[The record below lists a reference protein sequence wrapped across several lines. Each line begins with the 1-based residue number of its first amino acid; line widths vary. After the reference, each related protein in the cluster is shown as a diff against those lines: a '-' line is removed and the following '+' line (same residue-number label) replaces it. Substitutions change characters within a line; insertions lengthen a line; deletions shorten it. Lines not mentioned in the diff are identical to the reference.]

1 VLVTQPTCKLQFQF
15 PKPTYLFAFC
25 IQGRGG
31 LIQQQDAGL
40 PYEGSGNSDALL
52 LTTRELSSFGSH
64 TCIVF
69 LNKETKHQRGFGPD
83 PVSVTL
89 QLCFHIGTILG
100 SPFPSHRAG
109 ECEQPTCSTSLGA
122 VSCSA
127 HPVVLSR
134 SSLPGHNSRYLCS
147 QSSVMPLAVLLV
159 CVLLEVIHAAWCHS
173 FHNS

>member
-1 VLVTQPTCKLQFQF
+1 MLVTQPTCKLQFQF

-52 LTTRELSSFGSH
+52 LTTRELSSFVSH

-122 VSCSA
+122 VSCRA

-134 SSLPGHNSRYLCS
+134 SS
-147 QSSVMPLAVLLV
+147 AVWL
-159 CVLLEVIHAAWCHS
+159 S
-173 FHNS
+173 